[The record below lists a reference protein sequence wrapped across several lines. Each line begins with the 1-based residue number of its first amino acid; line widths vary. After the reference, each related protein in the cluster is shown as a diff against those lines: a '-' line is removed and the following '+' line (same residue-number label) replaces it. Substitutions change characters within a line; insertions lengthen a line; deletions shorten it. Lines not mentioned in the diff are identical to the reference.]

1 VTALWE
7 THHQSS
13 VITQH
18 VMPNIKKEHIH
29 PKTTVQQVQQRLV
42 EMSSFAS
49 QFLYTKSII

>member
-1 VTALWE
+1 
-7 THHQSS
+7 
-13 VITQH
+13 
-18 VMPNIKKEHIH
+18 MPNIKKEHIH